1 MKSTLAPC
9 PYCLIHGHSLNS
21 GFKIISMNKLLFFY
35 FTICTS
41 LLFAQDLSVER
52 IWKNYEFSP
61 KRAEGYK
68 SMNDGE
74 YYTVVKGANSIYK
87 FSLNDVNDKGS
98 IVLNGDKL
106 IVDGVKIE
114 FDDYEFNSDESKIL
128 LLTNVAPIY
137 RHSYQAVYYLFDL
150 STQKVTPLDTEH
162 SPQTLA
168 EYSPDGTKVSF
179 IHGNDLFVKT
189 IASGKVEKITQ
200 DGKRNKIINGTTDW
214 VYEEEFAI
222 TKAYGWSPDSKYIA
236 YLRFDEKSVP
246 EYNMDFYGA
255 LYPEQYTFKYPKAGE
270 VNSIVTAHLVSLEN
284 KKTQAID
291 LGTYEYIPRLNWS
304 AKSNQ
309 LIIQTMNRHQNEL
322 KYWLV
327 DVVKGKASSKNFFTE
342 KSKTYVDI
350 DDNLLILKDGQ
361 SILRTSEENGY
372 RHIFQLNFDGSTK
385 QITNGP
391 WDVID
396 FIGFDE
402 NTQQIYFSSA
412 ERGAINKS
420 IYAIQLNGLNKRELT
435 STVGYNDAEFL
446 NGMKYFIHTYSNANQ
461 APVSSLCKSDGSVVR
476 VLESNQG
483 LMDKLKKERLSTKQF
498 MEINANG
505 IKLNAS
511 VILPVGFD
519 PAKKYPMYVNVYGGP
534 GHNEVLNSWDGN
546 DYFFHQ
552 LLAQKGY
559 IVFQV
564 DPRGTMYQGAEFK
577 KSTYLQLGKLEIED
591 VMNAVKEY
599 SKNTYVDA
607 SRVGIMGWSYG
618 GFMASLGIT
627 KGADVFKMAIAV
639 APVTNWRYYDNIY
652 TERFMRTPQENADG
666 YDRNSPIN
674 FVDNIKGKYLLIHG
688 SADDNVHF
696 QNTMEMTT
704 SLVKA
709 NKQFEL
715 FVYPDKNHGIYG
727 GNTRNHLFQM
737 MLKFIEANL

>member
-1 MKSTLAPC
+1 MKNC
-9 PYCLIHGHSLNS
+9 
-21 GFKIISMNKLLFFY
+21 LLFV
-35 FTICTS
+35 FTIFS
-41 LLFAQDLSVER
+41 SMIFAQDLSVER

-61 KRAEGYK
+61 KRISGFK

-74 YYTVVKGANSIYK
+74 HYSSVKDENSIYK
-87 FSLNDVNDKGS
+87 YRLNDQNDQGS
-98 IVLNGDKL
+98 MILDGSKL
-106 IVDGVKIE
+106 IFDGKKIT

-128 LLTNVAPIY
+128 LLTNVESIY
-137 RHSYQAVYYLFDL
+137 RRSYQAIYYLYDL
-150 STQKVTPLDTEH
+150 LTQKLMPLDPNH

-179 IHGNDLFVKT
+179 IHGNDLYVKT
-189 IASGKVEKITQ
+189 IATGKVEKLTQ

-214 VYEEEFAI
+214 VYEEEFSI

-236 YLRFDEKSVP
+236 YLRFDEKAVP
-246 EYNMDFYGA
+246 EYSMDMYGG

-270 VNSIVTAHLVSLEN
+270 VNSVVTAHCIAVDS
-284 KKTQAID
+284 KKVQSIP
-291 LGTYEYIPRLNWS
+291 LGSYEYIPRLNWS
-304 AKSNQ
+304 SKSNQ
-309 LIIQTMNRHQNEL
+309 LIVQTMNRHQSEL
-322 KYWLV
+322 NYWLV
-327 DVVKGKASSKNFFTE
+327 DVVKGKVSSKNFFTE
-342 KSKTYVDI
+342 KSQTYVEI

-372 RHIFQLNFDGSTK
+372 RHIFQLNFNGTMK
-385 QITNGP
+385 QITSGN

-396 FIGFDE
+396 FLGFDE
-402 NTQQIYFSSA
+402 ATQQIFFSSA
-412 ERGAINKS
+412 EKGAIQKS
-420 IYAIQLNGLNKRELT
+420 IYTVQLNGSNKKDLT
-435 STVGYNDAEFL
+435 PTLGYNEAEFL
-446 NGMKYFIHTYSNANQ
+446 NGMKYFVHTYSNANQ
-461 APVSSLCKSDGSVVR
+461 APSYALCKSDGSVVR
-476 VLESNQG
+476 VLESNQAF
-483 LMDKLKKERLSTKQF
+483 MDKLKKERLSTKQF
-498 MEINANG
+498 IEVNANG
-505 IKLNAS
+505 VKLNAS

-519 PAKKYPMYVNVYGGP
+519 PSKKYPMYVNVYGGP
-534 GHNEVLNSWDGN
+534 GHNEVLNAWDGN

-564 DPRGTMYQGAEFK
+564 DPRGTMYQGAAFK

-599 SKNTYVDA
+599 EKNSFVDA

-652 TERFMRTPQENADG
+652 TERFMRTPQENAEG

-674 FVDNIKGKYLLIHG
+674 YVDNLKGKYLLIHG

-696 QNTMEMTT
+696 QNTMDMT
-704 SLVKA
+704 SALVKA

-715 FVYPDKNHGIYG
+715 FVYPNKNHGIYG
-727 GNTRNHLFQM
+727 GNTRNHLFQL
-737 MLKFIEANL
+737 MLTFIETNL